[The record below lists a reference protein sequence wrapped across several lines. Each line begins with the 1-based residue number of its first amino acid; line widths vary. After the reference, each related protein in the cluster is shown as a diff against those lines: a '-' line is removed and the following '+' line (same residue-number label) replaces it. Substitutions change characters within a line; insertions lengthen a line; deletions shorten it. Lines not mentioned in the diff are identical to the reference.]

1 MIPFPVKRKKT
12 TEGSGVTLAFR
23 LSVQFCS
30 SRSFVS
36 FPSAPLSSSSPL
48 VAAPSTS
55 SSSLSLS
62 LSSQLSGAKISISS
76 SSSSFLIVTLEE
88 REERREKRERKS
100 VTMTVAMDAE
110 RTASA
115 KEQGEG
121 QKGAEGGAAM
131 VSAVARKDEGNAR
144 FTSGDY
150 ERAKDAY
157 KKVNRFRKERER
169 VLYVFHS
176 FLLSSSSLFE

>member
-1 MIPFPVKRKKT
+1 M
-12 TEGSGVTLAFR
+12 
-23 LSVQFCS
+23 
-30 SRSFVS
+30 
-36 FPSAPLSSSSPL
+36 
-48 VAAPSTS
+48 
-55 SSSLSLS
+55 
-62 LSSQLSGAKISISS
+62 
-76 SSSSFLIVTLEE
+76 
-88 REERREKRERKS
+88 
-100 VTMTVAMDAE
+100 TMTVAMDAE

>member
-1 MIPFPVKRKKT
+1 M
-12 TEGSGVTLAFR
+12 
-23 LSVQFCS
+23 
-30 SRSFVS
+30 
-36 FPSAPLSSSSPL
+36 
-48 VAAPSTS
+48 
-55 SSSLSLS
+55 
-62 LSSQLSGAKISISS
+62 
-76 SSSSFLIVTLEE
+76 
-88 REERREKRERKS
+88 
-100 VTMTVAMDAE
+100 TMTVAMDAE

-157 KKVNRFRKERER
+157 KKVNRIRKKRQS
-169 VLYVFHS
+169 FICFSFFSS
-176 FLLSSSSLFE
+176 FLLFCF